1 MPKVSVGDI
10 ELYYE
15 EHGSGDPLLL
25 IMGLGADANGW
36 MLQTPEFAKHYK
48 TIVFDNRGVGRS
60 AKPAGPYSIPQMA
73 DDAVA
78 LLEHLG
84 IERAHVC
91 GVSMGGM
98 ISQEVAL
105 RHPQRLRSLVLGCT
119 YAKPDAGVMQNSS
132 QSASNL
138 GGAIDANGNVQI
150 DLSQLD
156 PMMFFQTLLPLT
168 FNPSFIET
176 DLARIMQLFS
186 GSLEFGFD
194 LNAIVAQVQA
204 TMAHDTSSRL
214 NQIKMPTLVITGDND
229 LLIPASNSDYLAEHI
244 PAARL
249 IKVPGGS
256 HAFNLE
262 TPDIFNGAVLEF
274 LRDASA

>member
-1 MPKVSVGDI
+1 MPKAALDDI

-36 MLQTPEFAKHYK
+36 MMQTPEFAKHYR
-48 TIVFDNRGVGRS
+48 TVVFDNRGVGRS
-60 AKPAGPYSIPQMA
+60 AKPAGPYSIAQMA
-73 DDAVA
+73 DDAAA
-78 LLEHLG
+78 LLDHLD
-84 IERAHVC
+84 IDRAHIC
-91 GVSMGGM
+91 GISMGGM
-98 ISQEVAL
+98 ISQELAL

-119 YAKPDAGVMQNSS
+119 YAKPDAGVLQNSAL
-132 QSASNL
+132 SASNL
-138 GGAIDANGNVQI
+138 GGGVDEQGNFQI

-156 PMMFFQTLLPLT
+156 PLMFFQALLPLT
-168 FNPSFIET
+168 FNQSFIET
-176 DLARIMQLFS
+176 ELPRIMQLFA

-194 LNAIVAQVQA
+194 LNAVLAQAQA
-204 TMAHDTSSRL
+204 TMGHDTTARL
-214 NQIKMPTLVITGDND
+214 RNIKVPTLVITGDND

-249 IKVPGGS
+249 VKVPGGS

-262 TPDIFNGAVLEF
+262 TPEIFNRAVLDF